1 MNRQIFFKSIKGA
14 QEEWRVAALAVGRL
28 YNQAKT
34 DPSVL
39 RRKHEILSITH
50 IKNCLDHLEATY
62 IVRLFA
68 EFEAALRTYWRS
80 AGKQRRTHTRHLI
93 DKTASRHYIPADLLD
108 RVHQVRECRNR
119 LVHEQTTGPEL
130 TLDECGSHL
139 CRFLSALTLPNRP

>member
-1 MNRQIFFKSIKGA
+1 MNQQALFSKIRGA
-14 QEEWRVAALAVGRL
+14 QEEWAVAALAVGRL
-28 YNQAKT
+28 HDQART

-39 RRKHEILSITH
+39 KLKHEILSIAG

-80 AGKQRRTHTRHLI
+80 AGKQRRAHTRHLI
-93 DKTASRHYIPADLLD
+93 DKTASRHYIPADWLD

-130 TLDECGSHL
+130 TLSQCRSHL
-139 CRFLSALTLPNRP
+139 CRFLSALPHSS